1 MLEEH
6 VDAFNAHDTERLL
19 RGLDEEIT
27 WHTGSEVV
35 SGREA
40 LRTVFDDWLWDRAP
54 RLDVRDLA
62 VDGDRAAMECVE
74 YILLDGRRVEFPIAA
89 FFTVRNGLLTSV
101 RVYRE
106 GSADLSDAAT
116 ARGAGVAGA
125 GDVVVRLQ
133 ALNSGALCRR
143 ILGELAEWFAIEE
156 AVDHYV
162 DVADRSPTVIASL
175 DGEDV
180 GFLTTVQHSRYAA
193 EIYVMG
199 ICPDYQRR
207 GIGRRLVADV
217 EHQALAQG
225 IEYLQVKTLIE
236 RRPHA
241 GYAATRAFYL
251 ACGFRPL
258 VEFPTLWGPENP
270 ALQLVKRP
278 GL

>member
-1 MLEEH
+1 MAGQPDLRTVLEEH

-106 GSADLSDAAT
+106 GRADLSDAAT
-116 ARGAGVAGA
+116 ARGGGGGRWRRRRAPAGA
-125 GDVVVRLQ
+125 QQRGALPSHSRRARRVVRD
-133 ALNSGALCRR
+133 RR
-143 ILGELAEWFAIEE
+143 
-156 AVDHYV
+156 
-162 DVADRSPTVIASL
+162 S
-175 DGEDV
+175 
-180 GFLTTVQHSRYAA
+180 SR
-193 EIYVMG
+193 
-199 ICPDYQRR
+199 PLR
-207 GIGRRLVADV
+207 GRRRPFADGHCV
-217 EHQALAQG
+217 S
-225 IEYLQVKTLIE
+225 
-236 RRPHA
+236 RR
-241 GYAATRAFYL
+241 
-251 ACGFRPL
+251 
-258 VEFPTLWGPENP
+258 
-270 ALQLVKRP
+270 
-278 GL
+278 